1 MYLKSSH
8 QTVYLARTTP
18 EAPFAMPSTGKLHS
32 ARHPPPPP
40 SSLLPV
46 LFHCRLTGGWQ
57 LMKSLD
63 GQEDMLRSALPRK
76 SFVLL
81 YFVVQ
86 TGWRSNA
93 SSAQSNMCFFFL
105 GHHPQ
110 ISFPLMALSVVFH
123 RQNKHLPS
131 DTDTQHG
138 PDRTAAKYNICKSS
152 QWKPSPNYAQI
163 ISLAFQ
169 ISII

>member
-32 ARHPPPPP
+32 ARHPPPSTLIATP
-40 SSLLPV
+40 
-46 LFHCRLTGGWQ
+46 
-57 LMKSLD
+57 
-63 GQEDMLRSALPRK
+63 SALPLQADRRVTADEKPGWTGRHAQKCPSWSRK

-152 QWKPSPNYAQI
+152 Q
-163 ISLAFQ
+163 
-169 ISII
+169 